1 MHVSKFKPLVIN
13 VYIKRLIN
21 KTFMT
26 SGLNFSNQG
35 FLYLVKQILYNAC
48 NRWRLKY
55 LCLIFSHSSLPMYCC
70 AVLEVCPQ

>member
-1 MHVSKFKPLVIN
+1 
-13 VYIKRLIN
+13 
-21 KTFMT
+21 MT